1 VKCLV
6 TFQALAPPQPS
17 LGTEDSPLSEW
28 DIDCR
33 TRSSRITDQLLS
45 KGSLISDE
53 DIPELDWT
61 PDAFK
66 HHVQLERVFRS
77 EARGIKVSNLKCISV
92 SILNVVSVHRQ
103 PMTSPTFGAKEGLEC
118 VWSMNCISTYG

>member
-1 VKCLV
+1 VKCLM
-6 TFQALAPPQPS
+6 TFQALSPPQPS

-53 DIPELDWT
+53 DIRELDWT

-66 HHVQLERVFRS
+66 HHDQLERVFGS
-77 EARGIKVSNLKCISV
+77 EARGVKVSNLKCISV
-92 SILNVVSVHRQ
+92 STLNVVSIHRQ
-103 PMTSPTFGAKEGLEC
+103 PMTSPTFGAEEGLEC

>member
-1 VKCLV
+1 M
-6 TFQALAPPQPS
+6 TFQALSPPQPS

-33 TRSSRITDQLLS
+33 TRSSRITDQLFS

-53 DIPELDWT
+53 DIRELDWT

-66 HHVQLERVFRS
+66 HHDQLERVFGS
-77 EARGIKVSNLKCISV
+77 EARGVKVSNLKCISV
-92 SILNVVSVHRQ
+92 STLNVVSIHRQ
-103 PMTSPTFGAKEGLEC
+103 PMTSPTFGAEEGLEC

>member
-6 TFQALAPPQPS
+6 TFQALSPPQPS
-17 LGTEDSPLSEW
+17 LGTEDSLLSEW

-53 DIPELDWT
+53 DIRELDWT

-66 HHVQLERVFRS
+66 HHVQLERVF
-77 EARGIKVSNLKCISV
+77 E
-92 SILNVVSVHRQ
+92 SIQNVVSFHRE
-103 PMTSPTFGAKEGLEC
+103 PMTSPTFGAEEGLEC
-118 VWSMNCISTYG
+118 VWSMNCISSYG